1 MWWQARLP
9 SASTV
14 LRYVEEGRYSTTMV
28 MPVWVCV
35 SCIPSFQIPR
45 AYSLSTPL
53 VRLGS
58 HHSPPSPLLPRQRSA
73 GEPCQPRNQSVSVS
87 RYRGRRGSP
96 TPTYVGLYAQDS
108 KTAPSLLVARHN
120 LPLSDLI
127 YAILRT
133 EKHRSDIQYDAG
145 RSAAGDQTLHIR
157 QQVRHPGGTPRS
169 IKLAVS
175 ACAVYRVPQPIPGF
189 ITNASRP
196 QMYLSTTLDEAHP
209 TLKVHCQFHQ

>member
-9 SASTV
+9 STSTI
-14 LRYVEEGRYSTTMV
+14 LYVEEGRYSTTMV

-45 AYSLSTPL
+45 AYSPSTPL
-53 VRLGS
+53 VMLGS
-58 HHSPPSPLLPRQRSA
+58 HHSPSSPLLPRQRSA
-73 GEPCQPRNQSVSVS
+73 GEPCQPRSQSVSVS

-96 TPTYVGLYAQDS
+96 TPTSVGLYAQDS

-157 QQVRHPGGTPRS
+157 QQARHPGGTPRS

-175 ACAVYRVPQPIPGF
+175 ACAVYRLRYPSQYLVSLPMLPDPRC
-189 ITNASRP
+189 TSRRHW
-196 QMYLSTTLDEAHP
+196 TKP
-209 TLKVHCQFHQ
+209 TRLLHCQFHQ